1 MIEIVFLGTSASAP
15 SIRRGLPAHVVMF
28 EDRRFLVDCGEGTQ
42 RQLLRSGLGFRRL
55 ETILLTHAHLD
66 HILGL
71 AGFLSTVMRWEIL
84 PRVAIY
90 GRRGAI
96 ERVKDLIYRVVLRG
110 VRPTIEISFHIIE
123 PGVLFEDEKFVVHAF
138 PVTHRG
144 GDSLG
149 YLFREKPRRPFLVEK
164 AEALGIPPGPER
176 RRLVQGYPVTL
187 PDGRVVTP
195 EEVLGPPVEGASL
208 ALVGDTGRV
217 DDLVEAVQGVGALVI
232 EATYLEADRE
242 LARRHDH
249 ITAAEAGWL
258 ARVAGVRHL
267 ILTHLSRRYRER
279 QIREEAQTFFPHVW
293 VARDFDRYRI
303 LKDGH
308 LEVERA
314 EAHEIEE
321 ERDVFAESERAG
333 AGHRGL

>member
-42 RQLLRSGLGFRRL
+42 RQLLKSGLGFRRL

-90 GRRGAI
+90 GRRGTI
-96 ERVKDLIYRVVLRG
+96 ERAKDLIYRVVLRG
-110 VRPTIEISFHIIE
+110 ARPPIEISFHVIE
-123 PGVLFEDEKFVVHAF
+123 PGLLFEDEKFTVYAF

-164 AEALGIPPGPER
+164 AEALGIPAGPER
-176 RRLVQGYPVTL
+176 RRLVQGEPVTL
-187 PDGRVVTP
+187 PDGRVVKP
-195 EEVLGPPVEGASL
+195 EDVLGPPVEGASL

-217 DDLVEAVQGVGALVI
+217 DNLVEAVRGVGALVV
-232 EATYLEADRE
+232 EATYLEADRD
-242 LARRHDH
+242 LARHHDH
-249 ITAAEAGWL
+249 LTAAQAAGL
-258 ARVAGVRHL
+258 ARAAEVGHL

-279 QIREEAQTFFPHVW
+279 EIRQEAMVLFPRVW
-293 VARDFDRYRI
+293 VARDFDRYRV
-303 LKDGH
+303 LKDGQ

-314 EAHEIEE
+314 EVHEIEE
-321 ERDVFAESERAG
+321 ERDVLAESERAG
-333 AGHRGL
+333 AGHGGL

>member
-1 MIEIVFLGTSASAP
+1 MLEIVFLGTSASAP
-15 SIRRGLPAHVVMF
+15 SIRRGLPAQVVLF

-42 RQLLRSGLGFRRL
+42 RQLLKSGLGFRRL
-55 ETILLTHAHLD
+55 ETVLLTHAHLD

-71 AGFLSTVMRWEIL
+71 AGFLSTVMRWEVL

-110 VRPTIEISFHIIE
+110 VRPSIELSFHAIE
-123 PGVLFEDEKFVVHAF
+123 PGLLFDDEKLSLYAF
-138 PVTHRG
+138 PVNHRG

-176 RRLVQGYPVTL
+176 RRLVEGQPVIL

-208 ALVGDTGRV
+208 ALIGDAGRV
-217 DDLVEAVQGVGALVI
+217 EDLVEAVAGVGALVI
-232 EATYLEADRE
+232 EATYLQADRD
-242 LARRHDH
+242 LARRHNH
-249 ITAAEAGWL
+249 LTAAEAAWL
-258 ARVAGVRHL
+258 ARAAGVRHL

-279 QIREEAQTFFPHVW
+279 DIRAEAQALFPSVW

-303 LKDGH
+303 LKGGG

-314 EAHEIEE
+314 EPHEIEE
-321 ERDVFAESERAG
+321 ERDVLAESERA
-333 AGHRGL
+333 